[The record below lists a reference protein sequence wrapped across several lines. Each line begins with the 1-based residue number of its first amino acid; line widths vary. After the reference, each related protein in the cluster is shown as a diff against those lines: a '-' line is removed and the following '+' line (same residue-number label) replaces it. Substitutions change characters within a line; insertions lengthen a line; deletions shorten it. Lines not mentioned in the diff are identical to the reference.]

1 LKRFHKS
8 LVSHSA
14 LAVITILAAI
24 VGGGAAPLHPEQL
37 NEKLRQYVTSRVGE
51 FDTIPEQRRDQLRKL
66 SSYIRDQTKNNRQAR
81 LVFICTHNSRR
92 SQMCQLWGATA
103 GAYFGVPHV
112 ETFSGG
118 TEVTAFNSRA
128 VAALRRAGFDIDAPA
143 TTQNPRYRVRFHGDG
158 PAVDCFSKVYRDPT
172 NPKTDFCAV
181 MTCSQADKSCPVVA
195 GAAERIAIPFDDP
208 KEFDGTPHETMKYD
222 ERCAQIARELL
233 FVFSEIRSTAVSSVP
248 R

>member
-1 LKRFHKS
+1 MQRFHRS
-8 LVSHSA
+8 LVFQSA
-14 LAVITILAAI
+14 LAVSAILAVI
-24 VGGGAAPLHPEQL
+24 VAGGASPVHPEQL
-37 NEKLRQYVTSRVGE
+37 NEKLRQYVASRLGE

-66 SSYIRDQTKNNRQAR
+66 SSYIRDQTKNNRPAR

-103 GAYFGVPHV
+103 AAYFGVSHV

-128 VAALRRAGFDIDAPA
+128 VAALRRAGFAIDDPA

-158 PAVDCFSKVYRDPT
+158 PSFDCFSKVYRDAT

-181 MTCSQADKSCPVVA
+181 MTCSQADKHCPFVA

-208 KEFDGTPHETMKYD
+208 KEFDGTPHETGKYD
-222 ERCAQIARELL
+222 ERCQQIARELL
-233 FVFSEIRSTAVSSVP
+233 FMFSQVGN
-248 R
+248 